1 MNDVLP
7 FRLVA
12 EYDRMRLAMYRKHGS
27 CGRRMSIRS
36 AGHTLLLRFADVG
49 YFNTVYGDEGDVIN
63 RLSEVERFFHASP
76 YGCRLVTPSLSIGT
90 PLANACALRG
100 WIPDHEY
107 VWLSAETRTLPSPPP
122 HDFEIRTARA
132 DEHDLF
138 FGTYLTAFGA
148 DKDRMPAAIRNM
160 RHLFSNPDL
169 HFLFAFENDQPVG
182 VGMMYL
188 VGGSALLCAGAM
200 LPSSR
205 RCGGHQ
211 ALLAARIRLA
221 QSLGCTDIHSWAI
234 RGSSSHRNIERTGL
248 QTVRTSLALRL
259 PPDRLA

>member
-7 FRLVA
+7 FRLVV

-27 CGRRMSIRS
+27 CGRRISIRS
-36 AGHTLLLRFADVG
+36 VEHTLLLRFADVG
-49 YFNTVYGDEGDVIN
+49 YFNTVYGDEGDVKN
-63 RLSEVERFFHASP
+63 RLSEVERFFHGSP
-76 YGCRLVTPSLSIGT
+76 YGCRLVTPSLSLGS
-90 PLANACALRG
+90 PLADACALRG

-107 VWLSAETRTLPSPPP
+107 VWLSAETRMLSSSSP
-122 HDFEIRTARA
+122 HHFEIRTPRA

-138 FGTYLTAFGA
+138 VSIYLRAFGA

-160 RHLFSNPDL
+160 RHLFSNPHL

-182 VGMMYL
+182 VGMMY
-188 VGGSALLCAGAM
+188 VIGRSALLCAGAM

-205 RCGGHQ
+205 GCGGHQ

-221 QSLGCTDIHSWAI
+221 QSLGCTDIHSWAF
-234 RGSSSHRNIERTGL
+234 RGSSSHRNIEQSGL
-248 QTVRTSLALRL
+248 RTVRTSLALRL
-259 PPDRLA
+259 PPEKLA